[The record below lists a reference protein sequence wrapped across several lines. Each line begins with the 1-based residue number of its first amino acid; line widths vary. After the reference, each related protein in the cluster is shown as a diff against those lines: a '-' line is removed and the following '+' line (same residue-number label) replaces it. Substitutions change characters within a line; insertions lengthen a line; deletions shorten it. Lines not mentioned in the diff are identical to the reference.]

1 MVDKFFQL
9 IYLIG
14 KFNMRLDGAPQGAN
28 RETGENPVRS
38 RRCDRGQN
46 PLIATGLSI
55 NRSGR

>member
-1 MVDKFFQL
+1 
-9 IYLIG
+9 
-14 KFNMRLDGAPQGAN
+14 MRLDGAPQGAN